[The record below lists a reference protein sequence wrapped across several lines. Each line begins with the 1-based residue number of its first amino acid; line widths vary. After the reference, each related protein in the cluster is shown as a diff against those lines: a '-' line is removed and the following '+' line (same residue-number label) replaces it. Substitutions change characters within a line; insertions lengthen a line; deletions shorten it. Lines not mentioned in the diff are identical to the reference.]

1 MDFFTKIKPLTH
13 FVESLRISSYS
24 GPYFLAFGLNT
35 DQHNYEYGHFL
46 RGNSPSMELTLSR
59 EEAYPPRS
67 SNQSVSTRRAQ
78 LSVTAK
84 AVRPTDLLNHVKT
97 WVNTD

>member
-13 FVESLRISSYS
+13 FVESVRISSYS

-46 RGNSPSMELTLSR
+46 RGNSRWNSPCRVRRLIHQEVPTRVCQR
-59 EEAYPPRS
+59 EE
-67 SNQSVSTRRAQ
+67 
-78 LSVTAK
+78 
-84 AVRPTDLLNHVKT
+84 LN
-97 WVNTD
+97 